1 MTMKLVS
8 MVGEKMES
16 YSKADLLVA
25 LERIEKRYPAVFV
38 HFFMAEVDPE
48 WYKQYM
54 DGLGKD
60 NDSRQSDPGLDQEQ
74 KTNSG

>member
-1 MTMKLVS
+1 
-8 MVGEKMES
+8 MES

-25 LERIEKRYPAVFV
+25 LERIEKRYPTVFV

-54 DGLGKD
+54 DNLGKD
-60 NDSRQSDPGLDQEQ
+60 NDSRQSDPGLGQEEEAH
-74 KTNSG
+74 SG